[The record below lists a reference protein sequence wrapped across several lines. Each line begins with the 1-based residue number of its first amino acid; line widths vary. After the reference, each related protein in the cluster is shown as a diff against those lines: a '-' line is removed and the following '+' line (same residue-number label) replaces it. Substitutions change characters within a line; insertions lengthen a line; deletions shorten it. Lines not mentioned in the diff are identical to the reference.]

1 MESSVLIVQVNRE
14 VESGR
19 LSERKHNVDKSFEGG
34 DASKTITDLCELAK
48 VYKNRRRILVSET
61 VRRINRKAYISSM
74 SYRSSN
80 QPSTDEGFICETEK

>member
-34 DASKTITDLCELAK
+34 DASKTISDLCELAK
-48 VYKNRRRILVSET
+48 VNK
-61 VRRINRKAYISSM
+61 K
-74 SYRSSN
+74 
-80 QPSTDEGFICETEK
+80 